1 MALPISTTTMMEE
14 LDIAKSIKERSIC
27 PRCNK
32 SKVWFDEYCRDCADI
47 VAAELREKKHQ
58 EYLDKLSKN
67 SAAIRLR
74 HIEDW
79 IYKHEQNHPSKEWRM
94 R

>member
-1 MALPISTTTMMEE
+1 MALPISPTITSKNIDA
-14 LDIAKSIKERSIC
+14 LKSIDQRSTC
-27 PRCNK
+27 PLCNK
-32 SKVWFDEYCRDCADI
+32 YKAWYEAQCKDCTEI
-47 VAAELREKKHQ
+47 IEAEIREKKHQ

-67 SAAIRLR
+67 SVAIRLR